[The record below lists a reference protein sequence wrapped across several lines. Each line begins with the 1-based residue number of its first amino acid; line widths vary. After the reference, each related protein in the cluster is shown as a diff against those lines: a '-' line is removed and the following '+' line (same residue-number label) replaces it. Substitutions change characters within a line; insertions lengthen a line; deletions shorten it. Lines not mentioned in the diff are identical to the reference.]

1 MTVIATAGH
10 VDHGKSSLIRAIT
23 GTDPDRLAEEQ
34 RRAMT
39 IDLGFAHCTTGNGT
53 VLSFVDVPGHADF
66 IRTMISG
73 VSGVDIVML
82 IIDANEGW
90 KPQTEEHLG
99 IIEVLGISSGIV
111 VLTKSDKVDVD
122 VLEQRQEEIA
132 ARLRTSSVTWHDT
145 LITSVIA
152 NTGISE
158 LITQIENL
166 VAAQV
171 TQHQNTRPRLFIDR
185 VFSMKGSGTVVTG
198 TLEGG
203 NLEAASQLIVART
216 GTPVRIRE
224 IQTHGSV
231 VAVAQSGT
239 RSAINLSGIDADE
252 LQRGDALVC
261 ENDWHLSNVFDA
273 RIKVLPA
280 LQHALTHRGSFTL
293 HIGTRSQ
300 SATIRILQT
309 ESIDPGQSGF
319 VRIRFEHSLPLVPGD
334 RFLLR
339 DTGIGSTVG
348 GGVILD
354 VDPRGRVK
362 DAAPDGSDEQIL
374 SGRGWL
380 TVDEA
385 RQLTGHDIAPIVGN
399 WVASAKTFR
408 STVTSLEEQLAATQS
423 INTSVLTAFERE
435 VISSLEGVTVIDGL
449 AVRSA
454 TDPLL
459 SHPYVSMFLQAGVTT
474 PDADTLDRNIIRQLV
489 HKKILFEHDNIAFH
503 AETLSSL
510 RPMLEQLWTQHPEG
524 FTMANLRDA
533 LSITRKHALPLG
545 NCLDKVGLTK
555 RQGDVRIAGSAW

>member
-39 IDLGFAHCTTGNGT
+39 IDLGFAHCTTSTGT

-73 VSGVDIVML
+73 ISGVDIVML
-82 IIDANEGW
+82 VIDANEGW

-111 VLTKSDKVDVD
+111 VLTKSDKVDAE
-122 VLEQRQEEIA
+122 VLQQRKEEIA
-132 ARLRTSSVTWHDT
+132 ARLRTSSVTWNGT
-145 LITSVIA
+145 VITSVID

-171 TQHQNTRPRLFIDR
+171 INSNNTRPRLFIDR

-203 NLEAASQLIVART
+203 NLEAASSLIVART
-216 GTPVRIRE
+216 GTAVRIRE

-231 VAVAQSGT
+231 VAVAQSGS
-239 RSAINLSGIDADE
+239 RCAINLSGIDANE
-252 LQRGDALVC
+252 LQRGDALVR
-261 ENDWHLSNVFDA
+261 EGDWHLSNAFDA
-273 RIKVLPA
+273 RITVLPA

-293 HIGTRSQ
+293 HVGTRSQ
-300 SATIRILQT
+300 SATVRILQT
-309 ESIDPGQSGF
+309 DSIDPGQSGLI
-319 VRIRFEHSLPLVPGD
+319 RIRFEHSLPLVPGD

-339 DTGIGSTVG
+339 DTGIGATVG

-362 DAAPDGSDEQIL
+362 DAAPDGSAEQIL
-374 SGRGWL
+374 SHRGWL
-380 TVDEA
+380 TVNEA
-385 RQLTGHDIAPIVGN
+385 RQLTGQDIAPIVGT
-399 WVASAKTFR
+399 WVASAETFR
-408 STVTSLEEQLAATQS
+408 STVTALEQQLATSQS
-423 INTSVLTAFERE
+423 IDTSLLAAYERDVLSTIA
-435 VISSLEGVTVIDGL
+435 GVHINNGI
-449 AVRSA
+449 AVRGES
-454 TDPLL
+454 DPLL
-459 SHPYVSMFLQAGVTT
+459 SHPYVSLFLEAGVTT
-474 PDADTLDRNIIRQLV
+474 PDADKLDRNIIRQLV
-489 HKKILFEHDNIAFH
+489 QKKILFEHDNIAFH

-510 RPMLEQLWTQHPEG
+510 RPTLQQLWAKHPEG

-555 RQGDVRIAGSAW
+555 RNGDLRVAGSAW

>member
-39 IDLGFAHCTTGNGT
+39 IDLGFAHCTTSNGT

-99 IIEVLGISSGIV
+99 IIEVLGIPTGIV
-111 VLTKSDKVDVD
+111 VLTKSDKVDAD
-122 VLEQRQEEIA
+122 VLQRRQEEIA
-132 ARLRTSSVTWHDT
+132 ARLTTSSVTWHDT
-145 LITSVIA
+145 VITSVVD

-171 TQHQNTRPRLFIDR
+171 TNSNNTRPRLFIDR

-203 NLEAASQLIVART
+203 NLEAASSLIVART
-216 GTPVRIRE
+216 GTAVRIRE
-224 IQTHGSV
+224 IQTHGAV

-239 RSAINLSGIDADE
+239 RCAINLSGIDADE
-252 LQRGDALVC
+252 LQRGDALVR
-261 ENDWHLSNVFDA
+261 ENDWHMSNVFDA

-293 HIGTRSQ
+293 HVGTRSQ
-300 SATIRILQT
+300 SATVRVLQT
-309 ESIDPGQSGF
+309 DTIDPGQSGL
-319 VRIRFEHSLPLVPGD
+319 VRIRFDNSLPLVPGD

-339 DTGIGSTVG
+339 DTGIGATVG

-362 DAAPDGSDEQIL
+362 DAAPDGSAEQIL
-374 SGRGWL
+374 NNRGWL
-380 TVDEA
+380 SIDEA
-385 RQLTGHDIAPIVGN
+385 RQLTGHDIAPIVST
-399 WVASAKTFR
+399 WVASAETLR
-408 STVTSLEEQLAATQS
+408 STVAALEQQLATSQS
-423 INTSVLTAFERE
+423 IDTATLAAYERDVLST
-435 VISSLEGVTVIDGL
+435 IDGVHINNGI
-449 AVRSA
+449 AIRGQS
-454 TDPLL
+454 DPLL
-459 SHPYVSMFLQAGVTT
+459 SHSYVSLFLEAGVTT
-474 PDADTLDRNIIRQLV
+474 PDADKLDRNIIRQLV
-489 HKKILFEHDNIAFH
+489 QKKILFEHDNIAFH
-503 AETLSSL
+503 AETLMSL
-510 RPMLEQLWTQHPEG
+510 RPVLEQLWTEHPEG

-555 RQGDVRIAGSAW
+555 RQGDLRIAGSAW

>member
-23 GTDPDRLAEEQ
+23 GTDPDRLVEEQ

-39 IDLGFAHCTTGNGT
+39 IDLGFAHCTTSNGT

-99 IIEVLGISSGIV
+99 IIEVLGISKGMV
-111 VLTKSDKVDVD
+111 VLTKSDKVDAQT
-122 VLEQRQEEIA
+122 LEQRQEEIA
-132 ARLRTSSVTWHDT
+132 ARLATSSVTWYDQV
-145 LITSVIA
+145 ITSVID

-171 TQHQNTRPRLFIDR
+171 TQNQNTRPRLFIDR

-203 NLEAASQLIVART
+203 NLEAASSLIVART
-216 GTPVRIRE
+216 GTAVRIRE

-231 VAVAQSGT
+231 VAVAQSGS
-239 RSAINLSGIDADE
+239 RCAINLSGIDADE
-252 LQRGDALVC
+252 LQRGDALVR
-261 ENDWHLSNVFDA
+261 ENDWHMSNAFDA
-273 RIKVLPA
+273 RINVLPA

-293 HIGTRSQ
+293 HVGTRSQ
-300 SATIRILQT
+300 SATVRILQT
-309 ESIDPGQSGF
+309 DSIDPGQSGL
-319 VRIRFEHSLPLVPGD
+319 VRIRFDNSLPLVPGD

-339 DTGIGSTVG
+339 DTGIGATVG
-348 GGVILD
+348 GGAILD

-362 DAAPDGSDEQIL
+362 DAAPDGSAEQIL
-374 SGRGWL
+374 NNRGWL

-385 RQLTGHDIAPIVGN
+385 RQLTGQDIAPIVGT
-399 WVASAKTFR
+399 WVASRETLH
-408 STVTSLEEQLAATQS
+408 STVAALEQQLAASQTLD
-423 INTSVLTAFERE
+423 TSLLAAYERD
-435 VISSLEGVTVIDGL
+435 VIATIDGVRINNGI
-449 AVRSA
+449 AVRGES
-454 TDPLL
+454 DPLL
-459 SHPYVSMFLQAGVTT
+459 SHPYVSLFLEAGVTT
-474 PDADTLDRNIIRQLV
+474 PDADKLDRNIIRQLV
-489 HKKILFEHDNIAFH
+489 QKKILFEHDNIAFH

-510 RPMLEQLWTQHPEG
+510 RPTLEQLWTQHPEG
-524 FTMANLRDA
+524 FTMANLRDS

-545 NCLDKVGLTK
+545 NCLDKMGLTK
-555 RQGDVRIAGSAW
+555 RQGDLRVAGSAW

>member
-73 VSGVDIVML
+73 ISGVDIVML

-111 VLTKSDKVDVD
+111 VFTKSDKVDAD
-122 VLEQRQEEIA
+122 VLQQRQEEIA
-132 ARLRTSSVTWHDT
+132 ARLKTSSVTWHDT
-145 LITSVIA
+145 VVTSVTA
-152 NTGISE
+152 NTGVSE
-158 LITQIENL
+158 LITQIETL
-166 VAAQV
+166 VAAQM
-171 TQHQNTRPRLFIDR
+171 TKSQNTRPRLFIDR

-203 NLEAASQLIVART
+203 NLEATSSLVVART
-216 GTPVRIRE
+216 GTAVRVRE
-224 IQTHGSV
+224 IQTHGAV
-231 VAVAQSGT
+231 VDVAQSGT
-239 RSAINLSGIDADE
+239 RCAINLSGIDADE
-252 LQRGDALVC
+252 LQRGDALVR
-261 ENDWHLSNVFDA
+261 ENDWHMSNVFDA

-293 HIGTRSQ
+293 HVGTRSQ

-309 ESIDPGQSGF
+309 ESIDPGQSGL

-334 RFLLR
+334 RFLVR
-339 DTGIGSTVG
+339 DTGIGATVG

-354 VDPRGRVK
+354 VDPRSRVK

-374 SGRGWL
+374 SDRGWL

-399 WVASAKTFR
+399 WVASTETLR
-408 STVTSLEEQLAATQS
+408 STVAALEQQLATSQS
-423 INTSVLTAFERE
+423 IDTATLATYERDVLST
-435 VISSLEGVTVIDGL
+435 VDGVHINNGI
-449 AVRSA
+449 AVRGES
-454 TDPLL
+454 DPLL
-459 SHPYVSMFLQAGVTT
+459 SHPYVTQFLQAGVTT

-503 AETLSSL
+503 VETLSSL
-510 RPMLEQLWTQHPEG
+510 RPTLEQLWKQHPEG

-533 LSITRKHALPLG
+533 LGITRKHALPLG
-545 NCLDKVGLTK
+545 NCLDKMGLTK
-555 RQGDVRIAGSAW
+555 RQGDVRVTGSAW

>member
-39 IDLGFAHCTTGNGT
+39 IDLGFAHCTTSNGT
-53 VLSFVDVPGHADF
+53 VLSFIDVPGHADF

-111 VLTKSDKVDVD
+111 VLTKSDKVDAA
-122 VLEQRQEEIA
+122 VLQQRQEEIA
-132 ARLRTSSVTWHDT
+132 VRLTTSSVTWHDT
-145 LITSVIA
+145 VITSVIA
-152 NTGISE
+152 NTGITE

-171 TQHQNTRPRLFIDR
+171 TKSNNLRPRLFIDR

-203 NLEAASQLIVART
+203 DLEAASSLIAART
-216 GTPVRIRE
+216 GTAVRIRE

-231 VAVAQSGT
+231 VAVAQSGS
-239 RSAINLSGIDADE
+239 RCAINLSGIDANE
-252 LQRGDALVC
+252 LQRGDALVR
-261 ENDWHLSNVFDA
+261 ENDWHMSNAFDA

-293 HIGTRSQ
+293 HVGTRSQ
-300 SATIRILQT
+300 SATVRILQT
-309 ESIDPGQSGF
+309 DTIDPGQSGL
-319 VRIRFEHSLPLVPGD
+319 VRIRFDNSLPLVPGD

-339 DTGIGSTVG
+339 DTGIGATVG

-362 DAAPDGSDEQIL
+362 DAAPDGSAEQIL
-374 SGRGWL
+374 NNRGWL

-385 RQLTGHDIAPIVGN
+385 RQLTGLDIAPIVST
-399 WVASAKTFR
+399 WVASAETLR
-408 STVTSLEEQLAATQS
+408 STVAALEQQLATSQS
-423 INTSVLTAFERE
+423 IDTATLAAYERDVLST
-435 VISSLEGVTVIDGL
+435 IDGVHINNGI
-449 AVRSA
+449 AIRGES
-454 TDPLL
+454 DPLL
-459 SHPYVSMFLQAGVTT
+459 SHSYVSLFLEAGVTT
-474 PDADTLDRNIIRQLV
+474 PDADKLDRNIIRQLV
-489 HKKILFEHDNIAFH
+489 QKKILFEHDNIAFH

-510 RPMLEQLWTQHPEG
+510 RPTLEHLWTQHPEG

-533 LSITRKHALPLG
+533 LGITRKHALPLG

-555 RQGDVRIAGSAW
+555 RQGDLRIAGSAW

>member
-39 IDLGFAHCTTGNGT
+39 IDLGFAHCTTSNGT

-99 IIEVLGISSGIV
+99 IIEVLGISTGIV
-111 VLTKSDKVDVD
+111 VLTKSDKVDAD
-122 VLEQRQEEIA
+122 VLQRRQEEIA
-132 ARLRTSSVTWHDT
+132 ARLTTSSVTWHDT
-145 LITSVIA
+145 VITSVVD

-171 TQHQNTRPRLFIDR
+171 TNSNNTRPRLFIDR

-203 NLEAASQLIVART
+203 NLEAASSLIVART
-216 GTPVRIRE
+216 GTAVRIRE

-231 VAVAQSGT
+231 VAVAQSGS
-239 RSAINLSGIDADE
+239 RCAINLSGIDADE
-252 LQRGDALVC
+252 LQRGDALVR
-261 ENDWHLSNVFDA
+261 ENDWHMSNAFDA

-293 HIGTRSQ
+293 HVGTRSQ
-300 SATIRILQT
+300 SATVRVLQT
-309 ESIDPGQSGF
+309 DTIDPGQSGL
-319 VRIRFEHSLPLVPGD
+319 VRIRFDNSLPLVPGD

-339 DTGIGSTVG
+339 DTGIGATVG

-362 DAAPDGSDEQIL
+362 DAAPDGSAEQIL
-374 SGRGWL
+374 NNRGWL
-380 TVDEA
+380 SIDEA
-385 RQLTGHDIAPIVGN
+385 RQLTGHDIAPIVST
-399 WVASAKTFR
+399 WVASAETLR
-408 STVTSLEEQLAATQS
+408 STVAALEQQLATSQS
-423 INTSVLTAFERE
+423 IDTATLAAYERDVLST
-435 VISSLEGVTVIDGL
+435 IDGVHINNGI
-449 AVRSA
+449 AIRGQS
-454 TDPLL
+454 DPLL
-459 SHPYVSMFLQAGVTT
+459 SHSYVSLFLEAGVTT
-474 PDADTLDRNIIRQLV
+474 PDADKLDRNIIRQLV
-489 HKKILFEHDNIAFH
+489 QKKILFEHDNIAFH
-503 AETLSSL
+503 AETLMSL
-510 RPMLEQLWTQHPEG
+510 RPVLEQLWTEHPEG

-555 RQGDVRIAGSAW
+555 RQGDLRIAGSAW

>member
-99 IIEVLGISSGIV
+99 IIEVLDISSGVV
-111 VLTKSDKVDVD
+111 VLTKSDKVDTD
-122 VLEQRQEEIA
+122 VLQQRQEEIA

-145 LITSVIA
+145 VITSVVD

-171 TQHQNTRPRLFIDR
+171 TKSNNTRPRLFIDR

-198 TLEGG
+198 TLEDG
-203 NLEAASQLIVART
+203 NIEAASSLIVART
-216 GTPVRIRE
+216 GTSVRIRE

-231 VAVAQSGT
+231 VDVARSGS
-239 RSAINLSGIDADE
+239 RCAINLSGIDGNE
-252 LQRGDALVC
+252 LQRGDALVR
-261 ENDWHLSNVFDA
+261 ENDWHMSNAFDA
-273 RIKVLPA
+273 RINVLPA

-300 SATIRILQT
+300 SATVRILQT
-309 ESIDPGQSGF
+309 DSIDPGQSGL

-339 DTGIGSTVG
+339 DTGIGATVG

-354 VDPRGRVK
+354 VDPRSRVK
-362 DAAPDGSDEQIL
+362 DAAPDGSAEQIL
-374 SGRGWL
+374 SNRGWL

-385 RQLTGHDIAPIVGN
+385 RQLTGQDIAPIVGT
-399 WVASAKTFR
+399 WVASAETFR
-408 STVTSLEEQLAATQS
+408 STVTALEHQLTASQSLDTSTLAAYERD
-423 INTSVLTAFERE
+423 VLST
-435 VISSLEGVTVIDGL
+435 IEGVQINNGI
-449 AVRSA
+449 AVRGE

-459 SHPYVSMFLQAGVTT
+459 SHPYVSLFLEAGVIT
-474 PDADTLDRNIIRQLV
+474 PDADKLDRNVIRQLV

-503 AETLSSL
+503 VDTLMTL
-510 RPMLEQLWTQHPEG
+510 RPVLEQLWVEHPQG

-533 LSITRKHALPLG
+533 LTITRKHALPLG
-545 NCLDKVGLTK
+545 NCLDKMGLTK
-555 RQGDVRIAGSAW
+555 RQGDVRIVGSAW

>member
-39 IDLGFAHCTTGNGT
+39 IDLGFAHCTTSNGT

-111 VLTKSDKVDVD
+111 VVTKSDKVDAET
-122 VLEQRQEEIA
+122 LEQRQEEIA

-145 LITSVIA
+145 VITSVVD

-166 VAAQV
+166 IAAQV
-171 TQHQNTRPRLFIDR
+171 TQSQNTRPRLFIDR

-203 NLEAASQLIVART
+203 NLETASSLVVART
-216 GTPVRIRE
+216 GTAVRIRE
-224 IQTHGSV
+224 IQTHGAV
-231 VAVAQSGT
+231 VAVAQSGS
-239 RSAINLSGIDADE
+239 RCAINLSGIDANE
-252 LQRGDALVC
+252 LQRGDALVHGG
-261 ENDWHLSNVFDA
+261 DWHMSNVFDA

-293 HIGTRSQ
+293 HVGTRSQ
-300 SATIRILQT
+300 SATVRILQT
-309 ESIDPGQSGF
+309 DSIDPGQSGL
-319 VRIRFEHSLPLVPGD
+319 VRIRFDNSLPLVPGD

-339 DTGIGSTVG
+339 DTGIGATVG

-362 DAAPDGSDEQIL
+362 DAAPDGSAEQIL
-374 SGRGWL
+374 NNRGWL

-399 WVASAKTFR
+399 WVASAETLR
-408 STVTSLEEQLAATQS
+408 STVAALEQELSTSQSIDTATLAAYERD
-423 INTSVLTAFERE
+423 VLST
-435 VISSLEGVTVIDGL
+435 IDGVQINNGI
-449 AVRSA
+449 AIRGQS
-454 TDPLL
+454 DPLL
-459 SHPYVSMFLQAGVTT
+459 SHPYVSLFLEAGVTT
-474 PDADTLDRNIIRQLV
+474 PDADKLDRNIIRQLV
-489 HKKILFEHDNIAFH
+489 QKKILFEHDNIAFH

-510 RPMLEQLWTQHPEG
+510 RLTLEQLWSQHPEG

-533 LSITRKHALPLG
+533 LGITRKHALPLG

-555 RQGDVRIAGSAW
+555 RQGDLRIAGSAW

>member
-10 VDHGKSSLIRAIT
+10 VDHGKTSLIRAIT

-39 IDLGFAHCTTGNGT
+39 IDLGFAHCTTPNGT

-73 VSGVDIVML
+73 VSGVNIVML
-82 IIDANEGW
+82 IVDANEGW
-90 KPQTEEHLG
+90 KPQTEEHHG
-99 IIEVLGISSGIV
+99 IIEVLGITTGIV
-111 VLTKSDKVDVD
+111 VLTKSDKVDAD

-132 ARLRTSSVTWHDT
+132 SRLSTSSVTWHGT
-145 LITSVIA
+145 VITSVIT

-158 LITQIENL
+158 LMTRIENL
-166 VAAQV
+166 VASHA
-171 TQHQNTRPRLFIDR
+171 TEGLNTRPRIFVDR

-203 NLEAASQLIVART
+203 NFEATNSLIVART
-216 GTPVRIRE
+216 GTAVRIRE
-224 IQTHGSV
+224 IQTHGAV
-231 VAVAQSGT
+231 VAVAQSGS
-239 RSAINLSGIDADE
+239 RCAINLSGIDSAE
-252 LQRGDALVC
+252 LQRGDALVRDG
-261 ENDWHLSNVFDA
+261 DWHMSNVFDA
-273 RIKVLPA
+273 RLAVLPA

-293 HIGTRSQ
+293 HVGTRSQ
-300 SATIRILQT
+300 SATIRVLQSH
-309 ESIDPGQSGF
+309 SIDPGQSGL
-319 VRIRFEHSLPLVPGD
+319 VRIRFEQSLPVVPGD
-334 RFLLR
+334 RFLVR
-339 DTGIGSTVG
+339 DTGIGATVG

-354 VDPRGRVK
+354 IDPRTRVK

-374 SGRGWL
+374 SDRGWL

-399 WVASAKTFR
+399 WVASVNTFR
-408 STVTSLEEQLAATQS
+408 STVTALEGKLAAAQS
-423 INTSVLTAFERE
+423 IDTSVLTAIERE
-435 VISSLEGVTVIDGL
+435 VISTLEGVTVIDGL

-454 TDPLL
+454 TDPLR
-459 SHPYVSMFLQAGVTT
+459 SHPYVLLFLQAGVTT

-503 AETLSSL
+503 VETLSSL
-510 RPMLEQLWTQHPEG
+510 RPVLEQLWAEHPDG

-555 RQGDVRIAGSAW
+555 RQGDLRIAGSAW

>member
-111 VLTKSDKVDVD
+111 VLTKSDKVATET
-122 VLEQRQEEIA
+122 LQQRKEEIA
-132 ARLRTSSVTWHDT
+132 ARLKTSSVTWHDT
-145 LITSVIA
+145 LTTSVVD

-171 TQHQNTRPRLFIDR
+171 TNSNNTRPRLFIDR

-203 NLEAASQLIVART
+203 NLEAASSLIVART
-216 GTPVRIRE
+216 GTAVRIRE

-231 VAVAQSGT
+231 VAVAQSGS
-239 RSAINLSGIDADE
+239 RCAINLSGIDANK
-252 LQRGDALVC
+252 LQRGDALVR
-261 ENDWHLSNVFDA
+261 ENDWHTSNAFDA
-273 RIKVLPA
+273 RINVLPA
-280 LQHALTHRGSFTL
+280 LQHVLTHRGSFTL
-293 HIGTRSQ
+293 HVGTRSQ
-300 SATIRILQT
+300 SATIRILQSD
-309 ESIDPGQSGF
+309 SIDPGQSGL
-319 VRIRFEHSLPLVPGD
+319 VRIRFDNSLPLVPGD

-339 DTGIGSTVG
+339 DTGIGATVG

-362 DAAPDGSDEQIL
+362 DAAPDGSAEQIL
-374 SGRGWL
+374 SNRGWL
-380 TVDEA
+380 TVDES
-385 RQLTGHDIAPIVGN
+385 RQLTGQDIAPIVGD
-399 WVASAKTFR
+399 WVASAETLR
-408 STVTSLEEQLAATQS
+408 STVAALEQQLATAQSIDTSL
-423 INTSVLTAFERE
+423 LTAFERD
-435 VISSLEGVTVIDGL
+435 VVATIDGVQVNNGI
-449 AVRSA
+449 AVRGAS
-454 TDPLL
+454 DPLL
-459 SHPYVSMFLQAGVTT
+459 SHPYVMQFLQAGVTT
-474 PDADTLDRNIIRQLV
+474 PDTDTLDRNIIRQLV

-503 AETLSSL
+503 VDTLMSL
-510 RPMLEQLWTQHPEG
+510 RPVLGQLWKQHPEG

-533 LSITRKHALPLG
+533 LTITRKHALPLG

>member
-39 IDLGFAHCTTGNGT
+39 IDLGFAHCTTSNGT

-111 VLTKSDKVDVD
+111 VLTKSDKVDAD
-122 VLEQRQEEIA
+122 VLQHREEEISI
-132 ARLRTSSVTWHDT
+132 RLATSSVTWHDT
-145 LITSVIA
+145 VITSVTA

-158 LITQIENL
+158 LITQIETL

-171 TQHQNTRPRLFIDR
+171 TQNQNTRPRLFIDR

-203 NLEAASQLIVART
+203 NLEAASSLIVART
-216 GTPVRIRE
+216 GTAVRIRE

-231 VAVAQSGT
+231 VAVAQSGS
-239 RSAINLSGIDADE
+239 RCAINLSGIDANE
-252 LQRGDALVC
+252 LQRGDALVR
-261 ENDWHLSNVFDA
+261 ENDWYMSNAFDA
-273 RIKVLPA
+273 RINALPA

-293 HIGTRSQ
+293 HVGTRSQ
-300 SATIRILQT
+300 SATVRILQT
-309 ESIDPGQSGF
+309 DTIDPGQSGL

-339 DTGIGSTVG
+339 DTGIGATVG

-362 DAAPDGSDEQIL
+362 DAAPDGSAEQIL
-374 SGRGWL
+374 SNRGWL
-380 TVDEA
+380 TIDEA
-385 RQLTGHDIAPIVGN
+385 RQLTGQDIAPIVGA
-399 WVASAKTFR
+399 WVASAETLR
-408 STVTSLEEQLAATQS
+408 STVAALEQQLATSQSLDTATLAAYERDVLSTIGGVQ
-423 INTSVLTAFERE
+423 INNG
-435 VISSLEGVTVIDGL
+435 I
-449 AVRSA
+449 AVRGES
-454 TDPLL
+454 DPLL
-459 SHPYVSMFLQAGVTT
+459 SHPYVSLFLEAGVTT
-474 PDADTLDRNIIRQLV
+474 PDADKLDRNIIRQLV
-489 HKKILFEHDNIAFH
+489 QKKILFEHDNIAFH
-503 AETLSSL
+503 AETLASL
-510 RPMLEQLWTQHPEG
+510 RPTLEQLWTQNPEG

-533 LSITRKHALPLG
+533 LGITRKHALPLG

-555 RQGDVRIAGSAW
+555 RQGDLRIAGSAW

>member
-111 VLTKSDKVDVD
+111 VLTKSDKVATET
-122 VLEQRQEEIA
+122 LQQRKEEIA
-132 ARLRTSSVTWHDT
+132 ARLKTSSVTWHDT
-145 LITSVIA
+145 LTTSVVD

-171 TQHQNTRPRLFIDR
+171 TNSNNTRPRLFIDR

-203 NLEAASQLIVART
+203 NLEAASSLIVART
-216 GTPVRIRE
+216 GTAVRIRE

-231 VAVAQSGT
+231 VAVAQSGS
-239 RSAINLSGIDADE
+239 RCAINLSGIDANE
-252 LQRGDALVC
+252 LQRGDALVR
-261 ENDWHLSNVFDA
+261 ENDWYTSNAFDA
-273 RIKVLPA
+273 RINVLPA
-280 LQHALTHRGSFTL
+280 LQHVLTHRGSFTL
-293 HIGTRSQ
+293 HVGTRSQ
-300 SATIRILQT
+300 SATIRILQSD
-309 ESIDPGQSGF
+309 SIDPGQSGL
-319 VRIRFEHSLPLVPGD
+319 VRIRFDNSLPLVPGD

-339 DTGIGSTVG
+339 DTGIGATVG

-362 DAAPDGSDEQIL
+362 DAAPDGSAEQIL
-374 SGRGWL
+374 SNRGWL
-380 TVDEA
+380 TVDES
-385 RQLTGHDIAPIVGN
+385 RQLTGQDIAPIVGD
-399 WVASAKTFR
+399 WVASAETLR
-408 STVTSLEEQLAATQS
+408 STVAALEQQLATAQSIDTSL
-423 INTSVLTAFERE
+423 LTAFERD
-435 VISSLEGVTVIDGL
+435 VVATIDGVQVNNGI
-449 AVRSA
+449 AVRGAS
-454 TDPLL
+454 DPLL
-459 SHPYVSMFLQAGVTT
+459 SHPYVMQFLQAGVTT
-474 PDADTLDRNIIRQLV
+474 PDTDTLDRNIIRQLV

-503 AETLSSL
+503 VDTLMSL
-510 RPMLEQLWTQHPEG
+510 RPVLGQLWKQHPEG

-533 LSITRKHALPLG
+533 LTITRKHALPLG

>member
-39 IDLGFAHCTTGNGT
+39 IDLGFAHCTTSNGT

-111 VLTKSDKVDVD
+111 VLTKSDKVDAD
-122 VLEQRQEEIA
+122 VLQHREEEISI
-132 ARLRTSSVTWHDT
+132 RLATSSVTWHDT
-145 LITSVIA
+145 VITSVTA

-158 LITQIENL
+158 LITQIETL

-171 TQHQNTRPRLFIDR
+171 TQNQNTRPRLFIDR

-203 NLEAASQLIVART
+203 NLEAASSLVVART
-216 GTPVRIRE
+216 GTAVRIRE
-224 IQTHGSV
+224 IQMHGAV
-231 VAVAQSGT
+231 VAVAQSGS
-239 RSAINLSGIDADE
+239 RCAINLSGIDANE
-252 LQRGDALVC
+252 LQRGDALVR
-261 ENDWHLSNVFDA
+261 EGDWHLSNAFDA
-273 RIKVLPA
+273 RIKVLQA

-293 HIGTRSQ
+293 HVGTRSQ
-300 SATIRILQT
+300 SATVRILQT
-309 ESIDPGQSGF
+309 DSIDPGQSGL
-319 VRIRFEHSLPLVPGD
+319 VRIRFDYSLPLVPGD

-339 DTGIGSTVG
+339 DTGIGATVG

-362 DAAPDGSDEQIL
+362 DAAPDGSAEQIL
-374 SGRGWL
+374 NNRGWL
-380 TVDEA
+380 SIDEA
-385 RQLTGHDIAPIVGN
+385 RQLTGHDIAPIVGA
-399 WVASAKTFR
+399 WVASAETFR
-408 STVTSLEEQLAATQS
+408 STVAALEQQLATSQS
-423 INTSVLTAFERE
+423 IDTATLAAYERDVLSTIA
-435 VISSLEGVTVIDGL
+435 GVHINNGI
-449 AVRSA
+449 AVRGES
-454 TDPLL
+454 DPLL
-459 SHPYVSMFLQAGVTT
+459 SHPYVSLFLEAGVTT
-474 PDADTLDRNIIRQLV
+474 PDADKLDRNIIRQLV
-489 HKKILFEHDNIAFH
+489 QKKILFEHDNIAFH
-503 AETLSSL
+503 TETLMSL
-510 RPMLEQLWTQHPEG
+510 RPVLEQLWTEHPEG

-555 RQGDVRIAGSAW
+555 RQGDLRIAGSAW

>member
-99 IIEVLGISSGIV
+99 IIEVLGIASGIV
-111 VLTKSDKVDVD
+111 VLTKSDKVDAD
-122 VLEQRQEEIA
+122 VLQQRQEEIA
-132 ARLRTSSVTWHDT
+132 ARLETSSVTWHDT
-145 LITSVIA
+145 VVTSVTA

-158 LITQIENL
+158 LITQIETL
-166 VAAQV
+166 VASQA
-171 TQHQNTRPRLFIDR
+171 TKSQNTRPRLFIDR

-203 NLEAASQLIVART
+203 NLEATSSLVVART
-216 GTPVRIRE
+216 GTAVRVRE

-231 VAVAQSGT
+231 VNIAQSGT
-239 RSAINLSGIDADE
+239 RCAVNLSGIDADE
-252 LQRGDALVC
+252 LQRGDALVH
-261 ENDWHLSNVFDA
+261 ENDWHMSNVFDA

-300 SATIRILQT
+300 SATLRILQT
-309 ESIDPGQSGF
+309 ENIDPGQSGL

-339 DTGIGSTVG
+339 DTGIGATVG

-374 SGRGWL
+374 RDRGWL

-399 WVASAKTFR
+399 WVASAETLR
-408 STVTSLEEQLAATQS
+408 STVAALEQRLTMSQSIDTSL
-423 INTSVLTAFERE
+423 LTAFERD
-435 VISSLEGVTVIDGL
+435 VISTIDGVQINNGI
-449 AVRSA
+449 AIRGES
-454 TDPLL
+454 DPLL
-459 SHPYVSMFLQAGVTT
+459 SHPYVMQFLQAGVTT
-474 PDADTLDRNIIRQLV
+474 PDADKLDRNVIRQLV

-503 AETLSSL
+503 VDTLMSL
-510 RPMLEQLWTQHPEG
+510 RPVLEQLWKQNPEG

-533 LSITRKHALPLG
+533 LTITRKHALPLG

>member
-1 MTVIATAGH
+1 
-10 VDHGKSSLIRAIT
+10 
-23 GTDPDRLAEEQ
+23 
-34 RRAMT
+34 MT

-158 LITQIENL
+158 LITHIETL
-166 VAAQV
+166 IAAQV
-171 TQHQNTRPRLFIDR
+171 TKSQNTRPRLFIDR

-423 INTSVLTAFERE
+423 IDTSVLTAFERE

>member
-39 IDLGFAHCTTGNGT
+39 IDLGFAHCTTSTGT

-66 IRTMISG
+66 IRTLISG

-99 IIEVLGISSGIV
+99 IIEVLGISTGIV
-111 VLTKSDKVDVD
+111 VLTKSDKVDAET
-122 VLEQRQEEIA
+122 LQQRKEEIN
-132 ARLRTSSVTWHDT
+132 ARLNTSSVTWHDT
-145 LITSVIA
+145 VITSVVN

-171 TQHQNTRPRLFIDR
+171 TDSNNTRPRLFIDR

-203 NLEAASQLIVART
+203 NLEAASSLIVART
-216 GTPVRIRE
+216 GTAVRIRE

-231 VAVAQSGT
+231 VAVAQSGS
-239 RSAINLSGIDADE
+239 RCAINLSGIDADE
-252 LQRGDALVC
+252 LQRGDALVR
-261 ENDWHLSNVFDA
+261 ENDWHMSNVFDA

-293 HIGTRSQ
+293 HVGTRSQ
-300 SATIRILQT
+300 SATVRVLQT
-309 ESIDPGQSGF
+309 DTIDPGQSGL
-319 VRIRFEHSLPLVPGD
+319 VRIRFDNSLPLVPGD

-339 DTGIGSTVG
+339 DTGIGATVG

-362 DAAPDGSDEQIL
+362 DAAPDGSAEQIL
-374 SGRGWL
+374 NNRGWL
-380 TVDEA
+380 SIDEA
-385 RQLTGHDIAPIVGN
+385 RQLTGHDIAPIVST
-399 WVASAKTFR
+399 WVASAETLR
-408 STVTSLEEQLAATQS
+408 STVAALEQQLATSQS
-423 INTSVLTAFERE
+423 IDTATLAAYERDVLST
-435 VISSLEGVTVIDGL
+435 IDGVHINNGI
-449 AVRSA
+449 AIRGQS
-454 TDPLL
+454 DPLL
-459 SHPYVSMFLQAGVTT
+459 SHSYVSLFLEAGVTT
-474 PDADTLDRNIIRQLV
+474 PDADKLDRNIIRQLV
-489 HKKILFEHDNIAFH
+489 QKKILFEHDNIAFH

-510 RPMLEQLWTQHPEG
+510 RPTLEHLWTQHPEG

-533 LSITRKHALPLG
+533 LDITRKHALPLG

>member
-111 VLTKSDKVDVD
+111 VFTKSDKVDAD
-122 VLEQRQEEIA
+122 VLQQRQEEIA
-132 ARLRTSSVTWHDT
+132 ARLKTSSVTWHDT
-145 LITSVIA
+145 VVTSVTA
-152 NTGISE
+152 NTGVSK
-158 LITQIENL
+158 LITQIETL
-166 VAAQV
+166 VAAQM
-171 TQHQNTRPRLFIDR
+171 TKSQNTRPRLFIDR

-203 NLEAASQLIVART
+203 NLEATSSLVVART
-216 GTPVRIRE
+216 GTAVRVRE
-224 IQTHGSV
+224 IQTHGVV

-239 RSAINLSGIDADE
+239 RCAINLSGIDADE
-252 LQRGDALVC
+252 LQRGDALVR
-261 ENDWHLSNVFDA
+261 ENDWHMSNVFDA

-280 LQHALTHRGSFTL
+280 LQLALTHRGSFTL
-293 HIGTRSQ
+293 HVGTRSQ

-309 ESIDPGQSGF
+309 ESIDPGQSGL

-334 RFLLR
+334 RFLVR
-339 DTGIGSTVG
+339 DTGIGATVG

-354 VDPRGRVK
+354 VDPRSRVK

-374 SGRGWL
+374 SDRGWL

-399 WVASAKTFR
+399 WVASTETLR
-408 STVTSLEEQLAATQS
+408 STVAALEQQLATSQS
-423 INTSVLTAFERE
+423 IDTATLATYERDVLST
-435 VISSLEGVTVIDGL
+435 VDGVHINNGI
-449 AVRSA
+449 AVRGES
-454 TDPLL
+454 DPLL
-459 SHPYVSMFLQAGVTT
+459 SHPYVTQFLQAGVTT

-503 AETLSSL
+503 VETLSSL
-510 RPMLEQLWTQHPEG
+510 RPTLEQLWKQHPEG

-533 LSITRKHALPLG
+533 LGITRKHALPLG
-545 NCLDKVGLTK
+545 NCLDKMGLTK
-555 RQGDVRIAGSAW
+555 RQGDVRVTGSAW

>member
-39 IDLGFAHCTTGNGT
+39 IDLGFAHCTTSNGT

-82 IIDANEGW
+82 VIDVNEGW

-111 VLTKSDKVDVD
+111 VLTKCDKVDAE
-122 VLEQRQEEIA
+122 VLQQRKEKIA
-132 ARLRTSSVTWHDT
+132 ARLSTSSVTWHDT
-145 LITSVIA
+145 VITSVID

-158 LITQIENL
+158 LIRQIENL

-171 TQHQNTRPRLFIDR
+171 TKSNNTRPRLFIDR

-203 NLEAASQLIVART
+203 NLETASSLIVARS
-216 GTPVRIRE
+216 GTAVRIRE
-224 IQTHGSV
+224 IQNHGAV
-231 VAVAQSGT
+231 VSIAQSGS
-239 RSAINLSGIDADE
+239 RCAINLSGIDANE

-261 ENDWHLSNVFDA
+261 ENDWHMSNAFDA
-273 RIKVLPA
+273 RISVLPA
-280 LQHALTHRGSFTL
+280 LQNALTHRGSFTL
-293 HIGTRSQ
+293 HVGTRSQ

-309 ESIDPGQSGF
+309 DSIDPGQSGL

-339 DTGIGSTVG
+339 DTGIGATVG

-362 DAAPDGSDEQIL
+362 DATPDGSAEQIL
-374 SGRGWL
+374 SNRGWL

-399 WVASAKTFR
+399 WVASAETFR
-408 STVTSLEEQLAATQS
+408 SAVTALEELLSASQSLDTAT
-423 INTSVLTAFERE
+423 LTAYERD
-435 VISSLEGVTVIDGL
+435 VISIINGVHINNGI
-449 AVRSA
+449 AVRGES
-454 TDPLL
+454 DPLL
-459 SHPYVSMFLQAGVTT
+459 SHPYVTQFLQAGVTT
-474 PDADTLDRNIIRQLV
+474 PDTDKLDRNIIRQLV
-489 HKKILFEHDNIAFH
+489 QKNILFEHDNIAFH
-503 AETLSSL
+503 VKTLMSL
-510 RPMLEQLWTQHPEG
+510 RPVLEQLWAQNPEG

-545 NCLDKVGLTK
+545 NCLDKMGLTK
-555 RQGDVRIAGSAW
+555 RQGDLRIAGSAW

>member
-111 VLTKSDKVDVD
+111 VFTKSDKVDAD
-122 VLEQRQEEIA
+122 VLQQRQEEIA
-132 ARLRTSSVTWHDT
+132 ARLKTSSVTWHDT
-145 LITSVIA
+145 VVTSVTA
-152 NTGISE
+152 NTGVSE
-158 LITQIENL
+158 LITQIETL
-166 VAAQV
+166 VAAQM
-171 TQHQNTRPRLFIDR
+171 TKSQNTRPRLFIDR

-203 NLEAASQLIVART
+203 NLEATSSLVVART
-216 GTPVRIRE
+216 GTAVRVRE
-224 IQTHGSV
+224 IQTHGAV
-231 VAVAQSGT
+231 VDVAQSGT
-239 RSAINLSGIDADE
+239 RCAINLSGIDADE
-252 LQRGDALVC
+252 LQRGDALVR
-261 ENDWHLSNVFDA
+261 ENDWHMSNVFDA

-293 HIGTRSQ
+293 HVGTRSQ

-309 ESIDPGQSGF
+309 ESIDPGQSGL

-334 RFLLR
+334 RFLVR
-339 DTGIGSTVG
+339 DTGIGATVG

-354 VDPRGRVK
+354 VDPRSRVK

-374 SGRGWL
+374 SDRGWL

-399 WVASAKTFR
+399 WVASTETFR
-408 STVTSLEEQLAATQS
+408 STLAALEQQLATSQS
-423 INTSVLTAFERE
+423 IDTATLATYERDVLST
-435 VISSLEGVTVIDGL
+435 VDGVHINNGI
-449 AVRSA
+449 AVRGES
-454 TDPLL
+454 DPLL
-459 SHPYVSMFLQAGVTT
+459 SHPYVTQFLQAGVTT

-503 AETLSSL
+503 VETLSSL
-510 RPMLEQLWTQHPEG
+510 RPTLEQLWKQHPEG

-533 LSITRKHALPLG
+533 LGITRKHALPLG
-545 NCLDKVGLTK
+545 NCLDKMGLTK
-555 RQGDVRIAGSAW
+555 RQGDVRVTGSAW

>member
-34 RRAMT
+34 RRSMT
-39 IDLGFAHCTTGNGT
+39 IDLGFAHCTTPNGT

-99 IIEVLGISSGIV
+99 IIEVLGISSGLV
-111 VLTKSDKVDVD
+111 VLTKSDKVDAD
-122 VLEQRQEEIA
+122 ILQQRQEEIA
-132 ARLRTSSVTWHDT
+132 ARLITSSVTWHHT
-145 LITSVIA
+145 VITSVVDS
-152 NTGISE
+152 TGISE
-158 LITQIENL
+158 LITHIENL
-166 VAAQV
+166 VALQV
-171 TQHQNTRPRLFIDR
+171 TESQNTRPRLFIDR
-185 VFSMKGSGTVVTG
+185 VFSMKGSGIVVTG

-203 NLEAASQLIVART
+203 NLEATCSVVVART
-216 GTPVRIRE
+216 GTAVRIRE
-224 IQTHGSV
+224 IQTHGTV

-239 RSAINLSGIDADE
+239 RCAINLSGVDGNE

-261 ENDWHLSNVFDA
+261 VGDWHMSNVFDA

-309 ESIDPGQSGF
+309 DSIDPGQSGLL
-319 VRIRFEHSLPLVPGD
+319 RIRFEHSLPLVPGD
-334 RFLLR
+334 QFLIR
-339 DTGIGSTVG
+339 DTGIGATVG

-354 VDPRGRVK
+354 VDPLGRVK

-374 SGRGWL
+374 SERGWL
-380 TVDEA
+380 TVDQA

-399 WVASAKTFR
+399 WVASTETFR
-408 STVTSLEEQLAATQS
+408 SVVAALEQQLSATQLIDTSL
-423 INTSVLTAFERE
+423 LTAFERD
-435 VISSLEGVTVIDGL
+435 VLVTIDGVHINNGV
-449 AVRSA
+449 AVRGAS
-454 TDPLL
+454 DPLL
-459 SHPYVSMFLQAGVTT
+459 SHPYVTLFLQAGVTT
-474 PDADTLDRNIIRQLV
+474 PDADKLDRNIIRQLV
-489 HKKILFEHDNIAFH
+489 HKKVLFEHDNIAFH

-510 RPMLEQLWTQHPEG
+510 RPVLEQLWTQHPEG

-533 LSITRKHALPLG
+533 LAITRKHALPLG

>member
-23 GTDPDRLAEEQ
+23 GTDPDRLEEEQ

-111 VLTKSDKVDVD
+111 VLTKSDKVDAD

-132 ARLRTSSVTWHDT
+132 ARLKTSSVTWHDT
-145 LITSVIA
+145 VITSVIA

-158 LITQIENL
+158 LITQIEGL
-166 VAAQV
+166 VALQA
-171 TQHQNTRPRLFIDR
+171 TSNQNARPRLFIDR

-203 NLEAASQLIVART
+203 NLEAASSLIVART
-216 GTPVRIRE
+216 GTAVRIRE
-224 IQTHGSV
+224 IQTHGEI
-231 VAVAQSGT
+231 VAVAHSGT
-239 RSAINLSGIDADE
+239 RCAINLSGIDADE
-252 LQRGDALVC
+252 LQRGDALVR
-261 ENDWHLSNVFDA
+261 ESDWHMSRAFDA
-273 RIKVLPA
+273 RITVLPV
-280 LQHALTHRGSFTL
+280 LKHALTHRGSFTL
-293 HIGTRSQ
+293 HVGTRSQ
-300 SATIRILQT
+300 SATVRILQT
-309 ESIDPGQSGF
+309 DSIDPGQSGL

-339 DTGIGSTVG
+339 DTGIGATVG

-362 DAAPDGSDEQIL
+362 EVVPDGSDEQIL
-374 SGRGWL
+374 RDRGWL

-385 RQLTGHDIAPIVGN
+385 RQLTGHDIASIVGN
-399 WVASAKTFR
+399 WVASAETFR
-408 STVTSLEEQLAATQS
+408 ATMTALEEQLATSQS
-423 INTSVLTAFERE
+423 IDTATLTSYERD
-435 VISSLEGVTVIDGL
+435 VISTLAGVHIKNGI
-449 AVRSA
+449 AVRSES
-454 TDPLL
+454 DPFL
-459 SHPYVSMFLQAGVTT
+459 SHPYVMQFLQAGVTT
-474 PDADTLDRNIIRQLV
+474 PDADKLDRNIIRQLV
-489 HKKILFEHDNIAFH
+489 QKKILFEHDNIAFH
-503 AETLSSL
+503 VDTLMSL
-510 RPMLEQLWTQHPEG
+510 RPALEQLWKQHPEG

-555 RQGDVRIAGSAW
+555 RQGDLRIAGSAW

>member
-39 IDLGFAHCTTGNGT
+39 IDLGFAHCTTSNGT

-99 IIEVLGISSGIV
+99 IIEVLGISTGIV
-111 VLTKSDKVDVD
+111 VLTKSDKVDAD
-122 VLEQRQEEIA
+122 VLQRRQEEIA
-132 ARLRTSSVTWHDT
+132 ARLTTSSVTWHDT
-145 LITSVIA
+145 VITSVVD

-171 TQHQNTRPRLFIDR
+171 TNSNNTRPRLFIDR

-203 NLEAASQLIVART
+203 NLEAASSLIVART
-216 GTPVRIRE
+216 GTAVRIRE

-231 VAVAQSGT
+231 VAVAQSGS
-239 RSAINLSGIDADE
+239 RCAINLAGIDADE
-252 LQRGDALVC
+252 LQRGDALVR
-261 ENDWHLSNVFDA
+261 ENDWHMSNVFDA

-293 HIGTRSQ
+293 HVGTRSQ
-300 SATIRILQT
+300 SATVRVLQT
-309 ESIDPGQSGF
+309 DTIDPGQSGL
-319 VRIRFEHSLPLVPGD
+319 VRIRFDNSLPLVPGD

-339 DTGIGSTVG
+339 DTGIGATVG

-362 DAAPDGSDEQIL
+362 DAAPDGSAEQIL
-374 SGRGWL
+374 NNRGWL
-380 TVDEA
+380 SIDEA
-385 RQLTGHDIAPIVGN
+385 RQLTGHDIAPIVST
-399 WVASAKTFR
+399 WVASAETLR
-408 STVTSLEEQLAATQS
+408 STVAALEQQLATSQS
-423 INTSVLTAFERE
+423 IDTATLAAYERDVLST
-435 VISSLEGVTVIDGL
+435 IDGVHINNGI
-449 AVRSA
+449 AIRGQS
-454 TDPLL
+454 DPLL
-459 SHPYVSMFLQAGVTT
+459 SHSYVSLFLEAGVTT
-474 PDADTLDRNIIRQLV
+474 PDADKLDRNIIRQLV
-489 HKKILFEHDNIAFH
+489 QKKILFEHDNIAFH
-503 AETLSSL
+503 AETLMSL
-510 RPMLEQLWTQHPEG
+510 RPVLEQLWTEHPEG

-555 RQGDVRIAGSAW
+555 RQGDLRIAGSAW